1 MQTFSQRIHGGID
14 FIGRRVFTLLL
25 LSIVAALLTSGVE
38 IAFSVLIQSFF
49 VSLGILPE
57 TVAILPAWAPK
68 DFSHSIIF
76 LLAFTAARTVLQA
89 FKALAQGLTLESFNA
104 YIRSR
109 ILEWSLRRSSWDS
122 ARIVT
127 LMNDRVTSTGHLM
140 MALQNVTIQS
150 FTAFAI

>member
-57 TVAILPAWAPK
+57 NVAILPAWEIGRA
-68 DFSHSIIF
+68 H
-76 LLAFTAARTVLQA
+76 V
-89 FKALAQGLTLESFNA
+89 
-104 YIRSR
+104 
-109 ILEWSLRRSSWDS
+109 
-122 ARIVT
+122 
-127 LMNDRVTSTGHLM
+127 
-140 MALQNVTIQS
+140 
-150 FTAFAI
+150 